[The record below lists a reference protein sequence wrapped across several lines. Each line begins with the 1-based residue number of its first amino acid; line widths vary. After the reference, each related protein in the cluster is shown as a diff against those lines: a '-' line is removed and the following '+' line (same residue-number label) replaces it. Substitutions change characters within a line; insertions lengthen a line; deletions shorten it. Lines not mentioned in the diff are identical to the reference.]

1 MLKFNKY
8 NYNGEKVYF
17 TERRVVNLALVT
29 MKKLLCEAERKKVAV
44 GAFSVGNMEM
54 VMGAVRAAE
63 ELNTPIILQIAEV
76 RLKNSPL
83 ELMGPMMIAAAKN
96 SKVDIAVHL
105 DHGLKF
111 ETVQKALELGFT
123 SVMFDGSLL
132 ELDENIKQVHAVVA
146 EAYKYGATVE
156 AELGVVGGNEG
167 EGKKHE
173 ILCTRPD
180 DAVKFC
186 KETGVDALAVAI
198 GNAHGNYPVSPELR
212 FDVLEEI
219 YNKVSTPLV
228 LHGGTGISDEQF
240 QHAIKLGVR
249 KINIATASFDHLA
262 QYAKAYCDT
271 KEKANYFELSAQEVQ
286 GVYENVKRHIK
297 VFNFIND

>member
-1 MLKFNKY
+1 MRPN
-8 NYNGEKVYF
+8 
-17 TERRVVNLALVT
+17 ERRVSVLALVK
-29 MKKLLCEAERKKVAV
+29 MKQLLEAADRKGVAV

-63 ELNTPIILQIAEV
+63 EMNTPIILQIAEV

-96 SKVDIAVHL
+96 AKVDIAVHL

-111 ETVQKALELGFT
+111 ETVKKALELGFT

-132 ELDENIKQVHAVVA
+132 PLDENIKQVHAVVA

-173 ILCTRPD
+173 ILCTNPD

-186 KETGVDALAVAI
+186 EQTGVDALAVAI

-212 FDVLEEI
+212 FDVLEQI
-219 YNKVSTPLV
+219 NKRVSTPLV

-240 QHAIKLGVR
+240 RHSIKLGIR

-262 QYAKAYCDT
+262 KYAKAYCDGV
-271 KEKANYFELSAQEVQ
+271 EKANYFELSAQEVQ

-297 VFNFIND
+297 VFNFIDD